1 MNGTGRVH
9 RIAPLFFIEVEPMD
23 PLQPKRRAREKHS
36 ASPAAPSKADAGV
49 SEFTQ
54 LALWMAASLAG
65 MVTALLLARRPF
77 FESLMRSIGGTPGGR
92 RPALPPGPKP
102 RRDAAK
108 PTAEQ
113 SLPMLAEAIV
123 GNTKAAVASV
133 FGPPRSAAVR
143 GLVKAAGKA
152 PGYWQASTW
161 YYPLPRNDAL
171 AMAIEFDDDS
181 ARRVEFF
188 RAPGL

>member
-1 MNGTGRVH
+1 
-9 RIAPLFFIEVEPMD
+9 MD
-23 PLQPKRRAREKHS
+23 PHRPRRRPRGKSRPDSGHDHV
-36 ASPAAPSKADAGV
+36 PTAPGGV
-49 SEFTQ
+49 NEFTQ

-77 FESLMRSIGGTPGGR
+77 FESLMRNVGGGAKAGRRIGR
-92 RPALPPGPKP
+92 RPS
-102 RRDAAK
+102 
-108 PTAEQ
+108 AEQ

-123 GNTKAAVASV
+123 GNTKQAVASV

-143 GLVKAAGKA
+143 GVVKSAGKSPA
-152 PGYWQASTW
+152 FWQASTW

-171 AMAIEFDDDS
+171 AMAIEFDDDA

>member
-1 MNGTGRVH
+1 MD
-9 RIAPLFFIEVEPMD
+9 MD
-23 PLQPKRRAREKHS
+23 PHRPKRRARNKNEIQ
-36 ASPAAPSKADAGV
+36 PAADGGEGLSNGV
-49 SEFTQ
+49 GDFAQ

-65 MVTALLLARRPF
+65 MVTALLIARRPF
-77 FESLMRSIGGTPGGR
+77 FEAMLGIVGGGGKKGGR
-92 RPALPPGPKP
+92 GRAGSGSRPGAKALS
-102 RRDAAK
+102 R
-108 PTAEQ
+108 PTPEE

-143 GLVKAAGKA
+143 GVVKPGGKTA
-152 PGYWQASTW
+152 PFWQANTW

-171 AMAIEFDDDS
+171 AMAIEFHDDA

-188 RAPGL
+188 RAPGV

>member
-1 MNGTGRVH
+1 
-9 RIAPLFFIEVEPMD
+9 MD
-23 PLQPKRRAREKHS
+23 PHQPKRRARRKNGIQPHGRDG
-36 ASPAAPSKADAGV
+36 ANPSKGV
-49 SEFTQ
+49 GEFTQ

-65 MVTALLLARRPF
+65 MVTALLVARRPF
-77 FESLMRSIGGTPGGR
+77 FESMLRTTGGGKKGGR
-92 RPALPPGPKP
+92 ARGNLKSLP
-102 RRDAAK
+102 R
-108 PTAEQ
+108 PTAEE

-143 GLVKAAGKA
+143 GVVKGGGKSA
-152 PGYWQASTW
+152 PFWQANTW
-161 YYPLPRNDAL
+161 YYPLPRRDAL
-171 AMAIEFDDDS
+171 AMAIEFDDDA

>member
-1 MNGTGRVH
+1 
-9 RIAPLFFIEVEPMD
+9 MD
-23 PLQPKRRAREKHS
+23 PLQPKRRARGS
-36 ASPAAPSKADAGV
+36 RPAAPDGHAVTAGV

-77 FESLMRSIGGTPGGR
+77 FESLMRSVGNPGGAGASPRAGGRTPG
-92 RPALPPGPKP
+92 RPRPDATRPG
-102 RRDAAK
+102 
-108 PTAEQ
+108 AEE

-143 GLVKAAGKA
+143 GVVKSGGKPPA
-152 PGYWQASTW
+152 YWQASTW

-171 AMAIEFDDDS
+171 AMAIEFDDDA

>member
-1 MNGTGRVH
+1 ME
-9 RIAPLFFIEVEPMD
+9 PLH
-23 PLQPKRRAREKHS
+23 PKRRPRKGDAIQ
-36 ASPAAPSKADAGV
+36 SPAKGAADSAGGV

-77 FESLMRSIGGTPGGR
+77 FEALLRKLAGGAAPGGR
-92 RPALPPGPKP
+92 TGGGAARRPG
-102 RRDAAK
+102 
-108 PTAEQ
+108 AEQ

-123 GNTKAAVASV
+123 GNTKVAVASV

-143 GLVKAAGKA
+143 GFVRSGGKA
-152 PGYWQASTW
+152 PAYLQATTW

-171 AMAIEFDDDS
+171 AMAIEFDDES

>member
-1 MNGTGRVH
+1 
-9 RIAPLFFIEVEPMD
+9 MD
-23 PLQPKRRAREKHS
+23 PLQPKRRPRGKGAIAPQHYPAR
-36 ASPAAPSKADAGV
+36 PTDGV

-65 MVTALLLARRPF
+65 MVTALILARRPF
-77 FESLMRSIGGTPGGR
+77 FESLMRSVGRPAGAGAGQRGGSRKGGSPRRAAR
-92 RPALPPGPKP
+92 RPGP
-102 RRDAAK
+102 
-108 PTAEQ
+108 EE
-113 SLPMLAEAIV
+113 SLPMLADAIV

-143 GLVKAAGKA
+143 GVVKAGGKSPA
-152 PGYWQASTW
+152 FWQASTW

-171 AMAIEFDDDS
+171 AMAIEFDHDA

>member
-1 MNGTGRVH
+1 
-9 RIAPLFFIEVEPMD
+9 MD
-23 PLQPKRRAREKHS
+23 PLQPKRRPRGKGAI
-36 ASPAAPSKADAGV
+36 APQHYSSGPSDGV

-65 MVTALLLARRPF
+65 MVTALILARRPF
-77 FESLMRSIGGTPGGR
+77 FESLMRSVGKPAGAGAGTPQQGGSRNSGGARRAPR
-92 RPALPPGPKP
+92 RPGP
-102 RRDAAK
+102 
-108 PTAEQ
+108 EE
-113 SLPMLAEAIV
+113 SLPMLADAIV

-143 GLVKAAGKA
+143 GVVKSGGKSPA
-152 PGYWQASTW
+152 FWQASTW

-171 AMAIEFDDDS
+171 AMAIEFDHDA

>member
-1 MNGTGRVH
+1 
-9 RIAPLFFIEVEPMD
+9 MD
-23 PLQPKRRAREKHS
+23 PHQPKRRTREKHS
-36 ASPAAPSKADAGV
+36 ASPAVPSKADAGAGV
-49 SEFTQ
+49 SQFTQ

-65 MVTALLLARRPF
+65 MVTALILARRPF
-77 FESLMRSIGGTPGGR
+77 FESLMRGIGGGGSAGSGGVSASGKVRRATPR
-92 RPALPPGPKP
+92 
-102 RRDAAK
+102 

-143 GLVKAAGKA
+143 GVVKSAGKA
-152 PGYWQASTW
+152 PAFWQASTW

>member
-1 MNGTGRVH
+1 M
-9 RIAPLFFIEVEPMD
+9 E
-23 PLQPKRRAREKHS
+23 PLQPKRRPRGKNAIQPS
-36 ASPAAPSKADAGV
+36 NPAHRPSGGV

-54 LALWMAASLAG
+54 LALWMAASVAG
-65 MVTALLLARRPF
+65 MVTALLIARRPF
-77 FESLMRSIGGTPGGR
+77 FESLMRSVGGGPGAGGQPRGRGGGR
-92 RPALPPGPKP
+92 PARGRARALARPTG
-102 RRDAAK
+102 
-108 PTAEQ
+108 EE

-123 GNTKAAVASV
+123 GNSKAAVASV

-143 GLVKAAGKA
+143 GAVKPAGKA
-152 PGYWQASTW
+152 PAFWQASTW
-161 YYPLPRNDAL
+161 YYPLQRGDAL